1 MIVWDYVPIF
11 IGIFGAL
18 IVSGIY
24 WKLKN
29 NAVSYFK
36 LLQIALGVAFGLSLF
51 SARYVHFRSAVA
63 LIVFWIVEFILYIVI
78 KSWGSQLKKTFEE
91 LRLDPQRYL
100 ISRALRVNET
110 VKPIK
115 EALVPKGSWKDVRIG
130 KFVSPVPLEIAL
142 AIGALIGVLF
152 IIALTWVLFF
162 SEEEYL
168 RLVVWTLRYSLL
180 FSVAIITFCYLMVL
194 VTFAAL
200 QRVHI
205 MLFPIR
211 FGKSHQCVADWS
223 GYGAVLASCYVL
235 VLPVFSLFVNKKLN
249 TANHTFFSLSLL
261 FDAASVGSLGGLAF
275 GCFVGLVHLIDSRN
289 ILYNSVGPAVFFGLL
304 NLGVLYNASGLR
316 PSTLLNSYLESYS
329 IEGVDACDNAETAK
343 LIFDECLS
351 WKCERFLAVAKKCDS
366 SVNAVVAQNDSIY
379 FWMVMIGLFCAV
391 GWRVMVCF
399 MPTRSGLGED
409 GDSPT

>member
-51 SARYVHFRSAVA
+51 SARYVHFRSGAP
-63 LIVFWIVEFILYIVI
+63 LILFWIVDLILYIVI
-78 KSWGSQLKKTFEE
+78 KSWGSQLKKAFEE

-100 ISRALRVNET
+100 ISRVSRVNEA
-110 VKPIK
+110 VKLIS
-115 EALVPKGSWKDVRIG
+115 EALVPKGSWKDLRIG
-130 KFVSPVPLEIAL
+130 KPVSPGRFQIGL
-142 AIGALIGVLF
+142 AIGASLGVLF
-152 IIALTWVLFF
+152 FSVWIWFSFF

-168 RLVVWTLRYSLL
+168 RLAVWTFRYSLL
-180 FSVAIITFCYLMVL
+180 FSAVIITFCYIMVL
-194 VTFAAL
+194 VLLAPLRWF
-200 QRVHI
+200 HI
-205 MLFPIR
+205 VLSPIR
-211 FGKSHQCVADWS
+211 FSKSLKCVADWS
-223 GYGAVLASCYVL
+223 GYGAVLASCLVL
-235 VLPVFSLFVNKKLN
+235 VLPVLSLIVDKVLNSSNHAPFSI
-249 TANHTFFSLSLL
+249 SLL
-261 FDAASVGSLGGLAF
+261 FDAASVGALGGLVI
-275 GCFVGLVHLIDSRN
+275 GCFVGLFYLIDSRS
-289 ILYNSVGPAVFFGLL
+289 ILLNSICPAVFFGLL